1 MEFGRM
7 NTRPKRQPL
16 SPLDK
21 FWNEQSQK
29 LNANDGFRDDLGS
42 LFDDELTFRTTRLNT
57 EANTLLDFS
66 VFDLQHIKLEKVAT
80 LTLGDQSF
88 ELTLKEYVKLAVICS
103 ITDKSVRYARAAYS
117 MMMHIAAFLNEQG
130 VNSLDADNL
139 EAFHIFFLTQT
150 VSNKG
155 LSTRLSAPAC
165 RESYGNAA
173 LHRMKDDLRSIGVQ
187 GMISPQISRNRVES
201 SLDNVCRSVM
211 GMSRLEYAK
220 GGSFNAL
227 TLDMGQYYVD
237 HLKRVYE
244 EGYLYT
250 LLCRSVIRDVTAE
263 NEFPRNS
270 SPLLNFLTDTIR
282 GSFKPSASTPSKNK
296 LKKELRARLYKKYQ
310 EHHEKVLSLK
320 EDNICEVV
328 RQLGLDMRFD
338 AVEIIRVLMLQKFY
352 SFSACKTADDIWQGY
367 LMSLKKTE
375 TQTTY
380 ARYSRAK
387 DVYSLMSKVLTPQ
400 RLDKDAF
407 LSSLST
413 WSKDLVDGTYVDF
426 KHQLSRI
433 CRAMTTLVVA
443 YLGYRES
450 EFGFPLSAIQAH
462 PNLDVLDNSHVP
474 FRFKV
479 KWLVPKT
486 NKTVKIEREITS
498 QCYQLAAQLNDVFQP
513 GNNEPCL
520 YEDFRADR
528 SAEPASEKYIPRTVM
543 ANWEHFV
550 KRYQPFVDIRELQ
563 RLSEVSDKERTDA
576 QKASL
581 SSLHSKYDLSSA
593 RVQNLLQ
600 ASEEVIRDLPKIMC
614 TTVYN
619 PRANK
624 KFKKSLEEYQKTGDI
639 KDPLHRHVV
648 KNFLS
653 PETQQWLL
661 SGEGV
666 LDQKSMLD
674 IGREFMQDVRY
685 PIPHALRHI
694 WAEAVLLRYQGDVG
708 AVIRH
713 QFCHLDDSFF
723 MAYLRDKENK
733 GLMQAARINVINTLV
748 STLMRDTEHA
758 GHGYLGGFSR
768 FVKKAVSLTH
778 AITPNDVRL
787 LKDRI
792 TGRVISL
799 QPSRFAMCVP
809 REGSEARAKC
819 ADMGDINPQNARPE
833 FCLGCI
839 HSVITSGNIQ
849 GIWATVQPFVK
860 DCLNEEVMGFMVQ
873 SHLPTLRSA
882 YKRINE
888 LSPNANDSVNKVLA
902 FIQKAIANVEN
913 KLKEEQALYA

>member
-1 MEFGRM
+1 M
-7 NTRPKRQPL
+7 NISPIKQSL

-21 FWNEQSQK
+21 FWSEQSQK
-29 LNANDGFRDDLGS
+29 LNANDGFRDDLGN
-42 LFDDELTFRTTRLNT
+42 LFDDVLTFRSTRPNT
-57 EANTLLDFS
+57 EVNTLLDFS
-66 VFDLQHIKLEKVAT
+66 VFDLDHIKLEKVAT
-80 LTLGDQSF
+80 LTLGGQSH
-88 ELTLKEYVKLAVICS
+88 ELTLKEYVKLAVIS
-103 ITDKSVRYARAAYS
+103 SVTDKPVRYARAVYS
-117 MMMHIAAFLNEQG
+117 MMMHISAFLNEQG
-130 VNSLDADNL
+130 SNTLDADDL

-155 LSTRLSAPAC
+155 LSTRLSAPAY
-165 RESYGNAA
+165 RGTYGNSAI
-173 LHRMKDDLRSIGVQ
+173 HRVKDNLRSIGVQ
-187 GMISPQISRNRVES
+187 GVISPQISRNKVES
-201 SLDNVCRSVM
+201 SLDNVCRSVI

-237 HLKRVYE
+237 HLKRVYADD
-244 EGYLYT
+244 YLYT
-250 LLCRSVIRDVTAE
+250 LVCRSVIRDVAAE
-263 NEFPRNS
+263 NGFPGNS
-270 SPLLNFLTDTIR
+270 SRLRNVLTDTIQ
-282 GSFKPSASTPSKNK
+282 GSFTPSTSTPYENNFNK
-296 LKKELRARLYKKYQ
+296 QLIEYLYEKYQ
-310 EHHEKVLSLK
+310 EHYEKILSLK

-328 RQLGLDMRFD
+328 RQLGLNMRFD

-352 SFSACKTADDIWQGY
+352 YFGACKTPDDVWQGY

-375 TQTTY
+375 TQTTH
-380 ARYSRAK
+380 AKYSTAQ
-387 DVYSLMSKVLTPQ
+387 DVYSLMSKVLAPQ

-413 WSKDLVDGTYVDF
+413 WSKGLVDGTYVDF
-426 KHQLSRI
+426 KHQLFRI

-450 EFGFPLSAIQAH
+450 EFGFPLNAIQAH

-479 KWLVPKT
+479 KWFVPKT

-513 GNNEPCL
+513 GDNEPCL
-520 YEDFRADR
+520 YEDFRTDR
-528 SAEPASEKYIPRTVM
+528 SADPASEKYIPRTVM

-550 KRYQPFVDIRELQ
+550 KRYQPFVDLRELQ
-563 RLSEVSDKERTDA
+563 RLSEVTDMELTDA

-581 SSLHSKYDLSSA
+581 SSLQSKYDLSSA

-600 ASEEVIRDLPKIMC
+600 ASEEVLHDFPKIMC

-619 PRANK
+619 TRANK

-648 KNFLS
+648 KDFLS

-666 LDQKSMLD
+666 LDKKSMLD
-674 IGREFMQDVRY
+674 IRKEFMQDVRY
-685 PIPHALRHI
+685 PLPHALRHV

-733 GLMQAARINVINTLV
+733 GLMQAARIKVVNTLV

-758 GHGYLGGFSR
+758 GDGYLGGFSR

-833 FCLGCI
+833 FCLDCI